1 MIYSCTP
8 FKTTVKPN
16 TALWLSLFLDV
27 HLHVQA
33 AVFLCGILCV
43 RYLFFLLKKKTTPFV
58 SIALLHSLLS
68 HHVAFPLAG
77 TQHTPCVIADIK
89 ITCQNPSILA
99 PLQI

>member
-43 RYLFFLLKKKTTPFV
+43 RYLFFLLKKRKPHPLFLLHYYTPYYPITWLFLLQEH
-58 SIALLHSLLS
+58 STHPALLL
-68 HHVAFPLAG
+68 
-77 TQHTPCVIADIK
+77 T
-89 ITCQNPSILA
+89 
-99 PLQI
+99 

>member
-1 MIYSCTP
+1 M
-8 FKTTVKPN
+8 
-16 TALWLSLFLDV
+16 

-33 AVFLCGILCV
+33 AVLPGGILCV
-43 RYLFFLLKKKTTPFV
+43 RYLFFLLKKKKPTPFV

-68 HHVAFPLAG
+68 HHVASPLAG

-99 PLQI
+99 PLRT